1 MSKKLLATLIAA
13 TLGGG
18 VAVAQTTTPN
28 VAPNSVES
36 TAAPNATQTAP
47 GSLTQAGKDAK
58 EHSKAEYKA
67 RKKIAEANKEL
78 NMADCET
85 SSNGMAEH
93 ACKKNARATAKQEKA
108 EAKMIHENEK
118 KEIRDTSRQ

>member
-1 MSKKLLATLIAA
+1 MNKTILATPVAA
-13 TLGGG
+13 AMGCG
-18 VAVAQTTTPN
+18 VVNAQTTNNVERGN
-28 VAPNSVES
+28 VAN
-36 TAAPNATQTAP
+36 TTTP
-47 GSLTQAGKDAK
+47 GGLTQDGKDAK

-78 NMADCET
+78 NKADCET
-85 SSNGMAEH
+85 SADGRAEA

-118 KEIRDTSRQ
+118 KEIRDTNRQ

>member
-1 MSKKLLATLIAA
+1 MSKKLLTAAFLAA
-13 TLGGG
+13 TLGCG
-18 VAVAQTTTPN
+18 ASVAQTT
-28 VAPNSVES
+28 PNSLES

-47 GSLTQAGKDAK
+47 GGLTQEGKNAK

-78 NMADCET
+78 NKADCET
-85 SSNGMAEH
+85 SANGMAEH

>member
-1 MSKKLLATLIAA
+1 MNKTLLASLVAA
-13 TLGGG
+13 VMTCG
-18 VAVAQTTTPN
+18 VAAHAQTA
-28 VAPNSVES
+28 APNSVERGNVGN
-36 TAAPNATQTAP
+36 AANPMASP
-47 GSLTQAGKDAK
+47 GGLTQEGKDAK

-78 NMADCET
+78 NKADCET

-118 KEIRDTSRQ
+118 KDIRDTNKQ